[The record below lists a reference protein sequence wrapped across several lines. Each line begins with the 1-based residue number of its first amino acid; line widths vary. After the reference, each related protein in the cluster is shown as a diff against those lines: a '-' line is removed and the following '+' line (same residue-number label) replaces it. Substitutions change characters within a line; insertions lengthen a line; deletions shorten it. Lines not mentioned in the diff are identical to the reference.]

1 MKDSDMKTTKFLS
14 LLILLLF
21 TGTSFAQVLTGVE
34 VLRKNNFDILKGKRV
49 GLITNPTGVDRNLVS
64 TIDIL
69 SNAEGVKLT
78 ALFGPEHGVRGDFSA
93 GDKVDTY
100 TDPVTKIPVYSL
112 YGKTRKPTKEMM
124 KDIDILV
131 FDIQDIGSRS
141 YTYISTMGL
150 AMEAAAEFKKKFVV
164 LDRPNPLGG
173 LKIEG
178 NIAEDGYISFVSQFK
193 VPYAHALT
201 VGELARLLNG
211 EGHLKGG
218 IKCDLEVVAME
229 GWKRDMTFDQT
240 GLPWVLTSPHIPYK
254 ESSIFYTTSGIMG
267 ELGVISEGVGYT
279 LPFQMFGAEWIDGLK
294 FADELNSMDIP
305 GVIFRPLTFKPYYGA
320 HKGKS
325 LGGVQMFI
333 TDYKKVNLM
342 SLQFLVMEVNHKFY
356 PDKNPF
362 KMCAPDRLNMF
373 DKVCGSGK
381 VRELFTKR
389 MKYSDIEEYLNKD
402 VESFKK
408 VSSKYYLYK

>member
-218 IKCDLEVVAME
+218 INCDLEVVAME

-381 VRELFTKR
+381 IRELFTKR

-402 VESFKK
+402 VESFRK

>member
-1 MKDSDMKTTKFLS
+1 MKDSDMQTTKFLS
-14 LLILLLF
+14 ILILLLF
-21 TGTSFAQVLTGVE
+21 TGTSVAQVLAGVE

-78 ALFGPEHGVRGDFSA
+78 ALYGPEHGVRGDFSA

-178 NIAEDGYISFVSQFK
+178 NLAEDGYISFVSQFK

-201 VGELARLLNG
+201 VGELAKFLNG
-211 EGHLKGG
+211 EGQLKGG
-218 IKCDLEVVAME
+218 VKCDLEVVPME

-254 ESSIFYTTSGIMG
+254 ESAIFYTTSGIMG

-294 FADELNSMDIP
+294 FADELNKMDIP

-325 LGGVQMFI
+325 LGGVQIFI

-342 SLQFLVMEVNHKFY
+342 SIQFLVMEVNNKFY

-362 KMCAPDRLNMF
+362 KLCTPDRLNMF

-381 VRELFTKR
+381 IRELFTKR

-402 VESFKK
+402 VESFRK

>member
-1 MKDSDMKTTKFLS
+1 MQTTKFLS

-21 TGTSFAQVLTGVE
+21 TGTSVAQVLTGVE

-78 ALFGPEHGVRGDFSA
+78 ALYGPEHGVRGDFSA

-178 NIAEDGYISFVSQFK
+178 NLAEDGYISFVSQFK

-201 VGELARLLNG
+201 VGELAKFLNG
-211 EGHLKGG
+211 EGQLKGG
-218 IKCDLEVVAME
+218 VKCDLEVVPME

-254 ESSIFYTTSGIMG
+254 ESAIFYTTSGIMG

-294 FADELNSMDIP
+294 FADELNKMDIP

-325 LGGVQMFI
+325 LGGVQIFI

-342 SLQFLVMEVNHKFY
+342 SIQFLVMEVNNKFY

-362 KMCAPDRLNMF
+362 KLCTPDRLNMF

-381 VRELFTKR
+381 IRELFTKR

-402 VESFKK
+402 VESFRK

>member
-1 MKDSDMKTTKFLS
+1 MKESDMKTMKYL
-14 LLILLLF
+14 LLITILIL

-69 SNAEGVKLT
+69 SNAQGVKLT

-218 IKCDLEVVAME
+218 MKCDLEVVAME

-279 LPFQMFGAEWIDGLK
+279 LPFQMFGAEWIEGLK
-294 FADELNSMDIP
+294 FANELNGMNIP
-305 GVIFRPLTFKPYYGA
+305 GVIFRPLTFKPYYGS

-325 LGGVQMFI
+325 LGGVQIFI
-333 TDYKKVNLM
+333 TDYEKVNLM

-381 VRELFTKR
+381 IRELFTKR

-402 VESFKK
+402 VESFRK